1 MNLAGLAVGIYK
13 TIVAADPQV
22 STLLINFGWI
32 LYNLVVLGASAA
44 VAVEE
49 VQKHR
54 LPRVPLN
61 VGVRVGRGETLSDA
75 FAARLREFSQEHLR
89 FEVDPETLKSLSEG
103 DELFVEIPTRGEA
116 HVFRTSVTLLED
128 KAFEVRVLLADRAEE
143 VRLNR
148 CTFAREGIWAEPP
161 EGEVDDRFVTGFVRL
176 IRIAGYGYKSL
187 LEFLPGRVGR
197 LIRFLLSLLP
207 RIPRQAAT
215 QRVS

>member
-1 MNLAGLAVGIYK
+1 M
-13 TIVAADPQV
+13 
-22 STLLINFGWI
+22 
-32 LYNLVVLGASAA
+32 
-44 VAVEE
+44 
-49 VQKHR
+49 QKHR

-103 DELFVEIPTRGEA
+103 DELFVDIPTRGTVER
-116 HVFRTSVTLLED
+116 FRTTVTLVED
-128 KAFEVRVLLADRAEE
+128 AAFEVRVDTADRFDEI
-143 VRLNR
+143 RLNR
-148 CTFAREGIWAEPP
+148 ATFAREGIWAEPP
-161 EGEVDDRFVTGFVRL
+161 EGEVDDRFVAGFLRL
-176 IRIAGYGYKSL
+176 IRIALYGYKSL
-187 LEFLPGRVGR
+187 LEFLPGRVGQ